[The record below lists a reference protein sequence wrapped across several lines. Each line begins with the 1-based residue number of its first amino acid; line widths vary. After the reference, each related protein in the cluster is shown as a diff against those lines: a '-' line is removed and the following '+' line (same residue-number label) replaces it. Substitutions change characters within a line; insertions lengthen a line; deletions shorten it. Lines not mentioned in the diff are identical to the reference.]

1 MCDLRGSSNILG
13 RVMLSRFKHTDRFL
27 LGQVRKNY
35 ISYSKKKKNY
45 KVVSKDHK

>member
-1 MCDLRGSSNILG
+1 MCDLRGSSNILA

-35 ISYSKKKKNY
+35 ISYSKKINY